1 MDDLKLEQD
10 LTESQG
16 DLETVATDS
25 EVLEVDGVDPEPR
38 VPRRRFPRLIK
49 RFGLAVL
56 LVLVIGVAVIF
67 QAFFF
72 GIPIAVLETFDLE
85 LDQWVE
91 LLIIGGTSLVLTA
104 LLIFVALKSY
114 ACYTRKFETRVLTE
128 ISLRGQILPI
138 LVGLVVGVL
147 LAGTLYLIQW
157 ALGIVEITFDEFA
170 LGWTGVIIIIF
181 WLGFSTGIVEE
192 LLFRVLL
199 LRHIQVFLGSYA
211 AIVLSS
217 ILFGF
222 VHLLDPVHTWYT
234 ALMLGIG
241 LGTLLGTVYLATN
254 NLWMAATLH
263 GSYNITVSLLVN
275 ATIPE
280 FGTEDVL
287 LYRYVAIMVLA
298 LIAAIPFLIYAIR
311 KGHIVQPRFLTYL
324 RR

>member
-10 LTESQG
+10 LTESQD
-16 DLETVATDS
+16 DLETVVIDS
-25 EVLEVDGVDPEPR
+25 ESTSVDGVDPEPR

-56 LVLVIGVAVIF
+56 LVLVIGIA
-67 QAFFF
+67 ATFF
-72 GIPIAVLETFDLE
+72 GIPIAVLEIFDFE
-85 LDQWVE
+85 LDRWVE
-91 LLIIGGTSLVLTA
+91 FLVIGGISLVLTA

-114 ACYTRKFETRVLTE
+114 ACYTRKFETRVLSE

-170 LGWTGVIIIIF
+170 LSWTGVIIIIF
-181 WLGFSTGIVEE
+181 WLGFGTGIVEE
-192 LLFRVLL
+192 LLFRVFL

-222 VHLLDPVHTWYT
+222 VHLLDPGHTWYT

-275 ATIPE
+275 ATVTE
-280 FGTEDVL
+280 FSTEDVL

-298 LIAAIPFLIYAIR
+298 LIAAVPFLIYAIR
-311 KGHIVQPRFLTYL
+311 KGHIVRPRLLTYS